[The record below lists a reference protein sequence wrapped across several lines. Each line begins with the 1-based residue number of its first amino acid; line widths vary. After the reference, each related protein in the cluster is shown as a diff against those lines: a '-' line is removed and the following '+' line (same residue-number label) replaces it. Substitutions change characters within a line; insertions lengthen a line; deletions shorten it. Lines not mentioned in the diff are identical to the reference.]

1 MFVRWVPVEHLA
13 HLGVG
18 VFEAADTVG
27 GMRVECDFEVTIVE
41 LLHELDVIWE
51 ELLLPSAISSVRLTT
66 YV

>member
-1 MFVRWVPVEHLA
+1 MLISRVPIEHLA

-27 GMRVECDFEVTIVE
+27 GMRVECDFKVAIVE

-51 ELLLPSAISSVRLTT
+51 ELLLPSAISSVIPNTH
-66 YV
+66 V